1 MKGIILA
8 GGSGSRLYPQTS
20 IITKQLL
27 PIYDKPMIYYP
38 LSLLMMVDITEILII
53 STQESIPQ
61 FKSLLGDGTQLGIR
75 LEYIAQ
81 DSPDGIAQAY
91 ILGEEFLN
99 NDNSIMILGDN
110 LFHGNFN
117 CFRKAIKKQVNN
129 LDNFSARVFAYPVN
143 DPERFGVVSFDNK
156 TLEVLSLEE
165 KPKHPKTNFAVP
177 GIYILDKT
185 APQKAKNQKPSARGE
200 LEILD
205 LMEQYKSDNQLSV
218 EIIERGMAWLDT
230 GTPNSL
236 LDASN
241 FVAIIEQRQGLKIS
255 CIEEIALHKS
265 YISKENF
272 YLLLKK
278 LPNGPYRSYLERI
291 ASSSSKV
298 TTQIRKAS

>member
-38 LSLLMMVDITEILII
+38 LSLLMMVDIKEILII

-117 CFRKAIKKQVNN
+117 SFRKAIKKQINN
-129 LDNFSARVFAYPVN
+129 LDNFSARVFAYPFN
-143 DPERFGVVSFDNK
+143 DPERFGVVSFDNE

-205 LMEQYKSDNQLSV
+205 LMEQYKNDNQLSV

-265 YISKENF
+265 YISEEHF

-278 LPNGPYRSYLERI
+278 LPNGPYRAYLERI

-298 TTQIRKAS
+298 TKQMRKAS